1 MLTGCFYMFTVCILQ
16 PIESS
21 RKRSPLVTRSQ
32 EAQHG
37 RLWAADRR
45 KQLLHVAASLLAEEG
60 VDGVRIPDVAT
71 LAGVSRPVVYKH
83 FSNRQDILV
92 GILEDFGL
100 TLQNRVQA
108 SLGTEP
114 EKLDLQAA
122 LKAVIEATCD
132 VLEERGAGAWNLLSS
147 TGTDPVLDEVARR
160 VRGEILE
167 PWVPKIGEVTGLK
180 GPALRSLSQM
190 TAACARTNLSM
201 WLEGEWS
208 RRQAVKTLIRATTAL
223 LKEFTR

>member
-1 MLTGCFYMFTVCILQ
+1 MVN
-16 PIESS
+16 
-21 RKRSPLVTRSQ
+21 RSQ

-45 KQLLHVAASLLAEEG
+45 KQLLDVAASLLAQEG
-60 VDGVRIPDVAT
+60 VDGVRIPEVAA
-71 LAGVSRPVVYKH
+71 LAGVTRPVVYKH
-83 FSNRQDILV
+83 FGNRQDILIGV
-92 GILEDFGL
+92 LEDFGE
-100 TLQNRVQA
+100 TLQDRVLSA
-108 SLGTEP
+108 MGPDPKNT
-114 EKLDLQAA
+114 DLQTA

-147 TGTDPVLDEVARR
+147 TGTDPVLDEVAAR
-160 VRGEILE
+160 VRAEILN

-201 WLEGEWS
+201 WLEGQWS

-223 LKEFTR
+223 LKEFAV

>member
-1 MLTGCFYMFTVCILQ
+1 MLTVCFYMFTVCKVQ
-16 PIESS
+16 GQQSR
-21 RKRSPLVTRSQ
+21 RKRSTLVTGSQ
-32 EAQHG
+32 ESQHG

-45 KQLLHVAASLLAEEG
+45 KQLLTVAAHLLAKEG
-60 VDGVRIPDVAT
+60 VDGVRIPDVASE
-71 LAGVSRPVVYKH
+71 AGVTRPVVYKH
-83 FSNRQDILV
+83 FSTRQAILV
-92 GILEDFGL
+92 GILEDFGQ
-100 TLQNRVQA
+100 TLQERVQA
-108 SLGTEP
+108 SMGPKP
-114 EKLDLQAA
+114 ESLDLQLA

-147 TGTDPVLDEVARR
+147 TGTDPVLDEVAQR

-180 GPALRSLSQM
+180 GPALQSLSQM
-190 TAACARTNLSM
+190 TAACARTNLTM
-201 WLEGEWS
+201 WLEGHWS